1 MKLKSVPSE
10 YTCQYCNQTKPLNED
25 FFQVVKS
32 FKHGYST
39 YCKECDVNT
48 RKLNPKND

>member
-1 MKLKSVPSE
+1 MKLKSAPSE

-39 YCKECDVNT
+39 YCKECDIQT
-48 RKLNPKND
+48 RKLKSKDD